1 MIHFQT
7 ECKLNEFFNR
17 NNHFSL
23 PSMLVSCKISSL
35 FKKTLFKLKV
45 NKNAHSEQTLLSF
58 VIPDLFL
65 IGRHH
70 QDNFAIFQLG
80 LFLQPYTKRC
90 MLLEIICLSGVLSN
104 ILALGSLLPDTDKR
118 FSWISLT
125 LLKACLN
132 HKCFF
137 SLFIA
142 PKQPVHGILA
152 MCYDSGNHSAFLVME
167 TSSVQR
173 GAVQGAVGRSMHLPH
188 PARVGNGS

>member
-1 MIHFQT
+1 MGPGDCILNIYTNLMIHFQT

-23 PSMLVSCKISSL
+23 PSMLVSCKISLL
-35 FKKTLFKLKV
+35 FKKTLFKLKA

-70 QDNFAIFQLG
+70 QDNFVIFQSG
-80 LFLQPYTKRC
+80 LFLQPYTKHC

-118 FSWISLT
+118 FS
-125 LLKACLN
+125 
-132 HKCFF
+132 
-137 SLFIA
+137 
-142 PKQPVHGILA
+142 
-152 MCYDSGNHSAFLVME
+152 
-167 TSSVQR
+167 
-173 GAVQGAVGRSMHLPH
+173 
-188 PARVGNGS
+188 